1 LTKTLGVRGEGSE
14 QIKLVNGYNPSILNN
29 DIDSKNYINISA
41 DKISK
46 NLVLSDGEKIKI
58 EIDKGKI
65 TKVIR
70 KDKSELKIPDFAK
83 PFFDNP
89 LIKVLILPDGS
100 KQLVY
105 DTEGI
110 KDGIEDLIKC
120 YN

>member
-1 LTKTLGVRGEGSE
+1 
-14 QIKLVNGYNPSILNN
+14 
-29 DIDSKNYINISA
+29 
-41 DKISK
+41 
-46 NLVLSDGEKIKI
+46 
-58 EIDKGKI
+58 
-65 TKVIR
+65 
-70 KDKSELKIPDFAK
+70 LKIPDFAK